1 MSSTHRSG
9 DEARDKLAEAWHRHE
24 RRWKDACF
32 VYPVVSRRS
41 RGVSI
46 GINLN
51 PDMSCNFNCI
61 YCQVNRNLP
70 VRVQKVDLETLEKE
84 LDAILRAE
92 SDGSLYEADPFN
104 ILAPHERGVR
114 DVAFSGNGE
123 PTAFPG
129 FEEAIRIAADMR
141 RRFRLDAG
149 KLTLL
154 TNASYLDKTSVRAA
168 LALMDDNNG
177 EIWAKLDAGTDL
189 YYRKVNRSAV
199 LFDQILENILGAAR
213 LRPLVIQS
221 LWFRICG
228 VPPPPGEIDAYC
240 CRLDN
245 LISAGGQIKG
255 VQLYTIARDPAEAYA
270 SPLSNDELDRIAL
283 TVRNRV
289 AVPVESFY
297 SR

>member
-199 LFDQILENILGAAR
+199 LFDQILENILGAAQ